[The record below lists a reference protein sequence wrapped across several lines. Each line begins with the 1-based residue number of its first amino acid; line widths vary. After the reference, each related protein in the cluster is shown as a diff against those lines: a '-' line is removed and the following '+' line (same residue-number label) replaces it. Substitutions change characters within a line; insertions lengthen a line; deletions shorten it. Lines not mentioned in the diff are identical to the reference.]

1 MRTKHA
7 FKFKAKVKERL
18 SYLEGLEGNS
28 KSGTNGKTATSNII
42 FILYLIKIENW
53 KKYRSNGS
61 RFETENWQIIPWV
74 SLKNENPQPNYHPI
88 TN

>member
-28 KSGTNGKTATSNII
+28 ESCTNGKTAASNII
-42 FILYLIKIENW
+42 FFLYLIKIEN
-53 KKYRSNGS
+53 
-61 RFETENWQIIPWV
+61 
-74 SLKNENPQPNYHPI
+74 
-88 TN
+88 